1 MKKFFTDLLN
11 KIKYVFTPISKET
24 KKEIKE
30 IRIKEKTTKNLA
42 KTRLNLIIKEIKESS
57 KGNLEALNFDIKGF
71 KNVIHNTKVSSNN
84 FYFEHFIKEDF
95 NRLGLSSSLVI
106 SHDLKIN
113 LKEELISKL
122 SEFNNSNLS
131 KFKAYFE
138 MIKIN
143 KLINK
148 SINYLLEDYKTKSN
162 FFIIKNIFKKD
173 GSEVIKSYFNEVKE
187 YSLIYIKNDNFKLDK
202 DLELTITNINNLI
215 NDASIKLKEYP
226 YHFKETKV
234 YLSLVNS
241 FNKKFKKLKPIVT
254 KEVTRFYDLFKKE
267 NFNRETIKTYLF
279 GSEER
284 RGILT
289 NIVVYALL
297 ILFGFVYLYPML
309 YMLSYSFMSS
319 SDLVNPNVTYIP
331 THLEGQNYIDA
342 FTVLNYWSTLGESL
356 LVSILPAIC
365 QTICCSL
372 VAYGLAR
379 YDFKGKKVLF
389 GLIIFTFLIPSCL
402 TMLPTISLYASMG
415 ITGNVLSYILPALF
429 GQGLKSA
436 VFILIFYQYFK
447 GIPQS
452 ITEAAEIDGA
462 NTFVVFLRIAIP
474 SAKSGILLS
483 ILLSVVWYYNETVLA
498 SAFFGSEISTLPLAL
513 ENFKSSFDNI
523 YQDAANGK
531 SINEAIY
538 MAGTMLNILPLLILY
553 FFTQK
558 YFVQGVDKAGITG
571 E

>member
-11 KIKYVFTPISKET
+11 KIKYVFTPISKVT

-30 IRIKEKTTKNLA
+30 IRIKEKTTKNLV

-148 SINYLLEDYKTKSN
+148 SINYLLEDYKAKSN

-215 NDASIKLKEYP
+215 NDSSIKLKEYP
-226 YHFKETKV
+226 YHFKETKA